1 MRYLLVLL
9 LLLNVLLFAWLA
21 THPVTEKEKRLPPVP
36 ADVVQLELL
45 TEQEA
50 EVTSIKPEETSD
62 KSVMVSEET
71 EPQQLEPV
79 RHCYTLGPMMSEKAL
94 EKLRS
99 RIEGQGYRVTTRAI
113 EQQETAGYWVYL
125 PPYESRKQAL
135 EIAAE
140 LARKGIKDYYVVTD
154 QEFRNAVSLG
164 LFSDKARANRRMAHI
179 RTLGYQPR
187 KMVRYRD
194 RTYRWLDYDEASDN
208 PLSEEVWSD
217 LGSSKQK
224 VQRLDRSCD

>member
-1 MRYLLVLL
+1 MRYLLILL
-9 LLLNVLLFAWLA
+9 LLVNVLLFGWMAM
-21 THPVTEKEKRLPPVP
+21 HPVTEEAKVLPPVP
-36 ADVVQLELL
+36 PDIVQLRLLSEKQLAGSTPDEKPVVQEIATVNEGQEPLEI
-45 TEQEA
+45 A
-50 EVTSIKPEETSD
+50 RS
-62 KSVMVSEET
+62 
-71 EPQQLEPV
+71 
-79 RHCYTLGPMMSEKAL
+79 CYTLGPMLSKKAL

-99 RIEGQGYRVTTRAI
+99 RLEEQGYSVQTRSI

-125 PPYESRKQAL
+125 APYENRKQAL

-154 QEFRNAVSLG
+154 KEYRNAVSLG
-164 LFSDKARANRRMAHI
+164 LFSDKGRANRRMAHI

-194 RTYRWLDYDEASDN
+194 RTYHWLDYDETSDN
-208 PLSEEVWSD
+208 PLPEDVWSE
-217 LGSSKQK
+217 LGNSKQK